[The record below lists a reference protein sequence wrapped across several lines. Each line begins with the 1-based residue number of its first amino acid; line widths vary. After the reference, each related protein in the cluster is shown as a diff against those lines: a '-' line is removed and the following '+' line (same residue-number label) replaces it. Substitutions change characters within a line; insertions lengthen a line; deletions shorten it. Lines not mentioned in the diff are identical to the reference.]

1 MATIPEIL
9 EMIIKADADDAKR
22 ALNELEAQVD
32 SVRESTDNA
41 NKSSA
46 ALLST
51 QGRSSTSL
59 KTLSR
64 NLAGTIAQYV
74 SFGLILR
81 QVASFMVRVNAAAE
95 EENIGFAR
103 LQSVIE
109 ATGRAAETSARQI
122 DAMVDK
128 LELYSNADKQAA
140 MDAASS
146 LAIMESVPTSLFEQI
161 FDTANDLSR
170 VVGQDIGSAI
180 TTIGRAMEEPVEGM
194 TRLRRQGIFIT
205 KELQSQISELVEQN
219 RLYDAQKLLL
229 NDIQERVAGTAEK
242 MADAAGMQSLMVALD
257 RYYGSIGQL
266 ANSAAQPVTDAA
278 ADTVNFFTRFV
289 DQYLDAKRLTE
300 IKPDEYRDMSLGEL
314 SEIKD
319 LYDSLAD
326 EWPGALGYVL
336 AFEKAYLPVL
346 EEQIALKTE
355 QYELEQKRTE
365 EEKRQE
371 EALKRRAAML
381 EEEKNTTASVLELYG
396 QTDSGMVEQIQ
407 AEIEALQEQY
417 KADQDALLS
426 ATDEEIRAQIEQR
439 IPLYDAVIKAKQEEL
454 ENLTD
459 LNAESGSATESL
471 VSRVLGMSVEDF
483 ALSIPLSYDFGRTE
497 LETVEEQLSTLKSAI
512 NRLWNESPAEDELD
526 EWNEAITILTGRYD
540 ELGEKAES
548 LRAKEKESAHQEE
561 LKKLAA
567 SELASLLTEEEKAKE
582 KLEEYEKSIKE
593 LLDSKL
599 ITEKEYNELLDRQK
613 ETLGLIKEEAGG
625 FEETVEA
632 IGEDFAAMLKRSLSI
647 ESAGGRLSSIF
658 KDVGSAIG
666 SGEDAIDA
674 VSDGL
679 GNWIQD
685 LTSQLS
691 TLFVSAGLRLIV
703 EGGLAGLA
711 PGIALMAMGGITG
724 ISAGLM
730 GASSSAISED
740 ILQSMQDEMD
750 ARAKLADSINE
761 SIDTEYD
768 LLKRQLERNL
778 ISEET
783 FIGKAGDL
791 QHERD
796 IADARVQ
803 ISQSLYEGIN
813 ELNDEYKS
821 MSGWDKFW
829 SGRDEEIKEEIDV
842 LQTLYD
848 SIDTATVDELR
859 SLVDQLKELGLAT
872 GSIPKFAQGGEFIT
886 SGPQL
891 IMVGDNASGRE
902 HVSITPLSSSESPTP
917 QSQTTVIQIQGDVY
931 GWDDLYLKLQQTG
944 MKIERRKRA

>member
-81 QVASFMVRVNAAAE
+81 QVATFMIKANAAAE

-122 DAMVDK
+122 DAMVDE

-140 MDAASS
+140 MDAAAS

-205 KELQSQISELVEQN
+205 KELQSQITELVEQN

-229 NDIQERVAGTAEK
+229 DDIQERVAGTAEK

-257 RYYGSIGQL
+257 RYYGSVGQL
-266 ANSAAQPVTDAA
+266 ANSATQPVTDAA

-454 ENLTD
+454 KNLTD
-459 LNAESGSATESL
+459 LNAESGGATESL
-471 VSRVLGMSVEDF
+471 VSKTLGMSASDF

-497 LETVEEQLSTLKSAI
+497 LETVEEQLAALKSAI
-512 NRLWNESPAEDELD
+512 NKLWNESPAEDELD
-526 EWNEAITILTGRYD
+526 EWNEALTILAGRYD
-540 ELGEKAES
+540 ELNDKAES
-548 LRAKEKESAHQEE
+548 LREKEQESAHQEE

-567 SELASLLTEEEKAKE
+567 TELASLLTEEEQAKE
-582 KLEEYEKSIKE
+582 RLAEYEKSIKE

-599 ITEKEYNELLDRQK
+599 ITEEEYNELLERQK

-625 FEETVEA
+625 FEKTVDA

-647 ESAGGRLSSIF
+647 ESVGGRLSSIF
-658 KDVGSAIG
+658 ENVGSAIG

-711 PGIALMAMGGITG
+711 PGLALMAMGGITG

-730 GASSSAISED
+730 GASSFAISED

-750 ARAKLADSINE
+750 ARQKLADSINE

-783 FIGKAGDL
+783 FIDKAGDL

-803 ISQSLYEGIN
+803 ISQSLYDGIN
-813 ELNDEYKS
+813 KLNDEYKS

-829 SGRDEEIKEEIDV
+829 SGRDEEIKEEIGV

-872 GSIPKFAQGGEFIT
+872 GSIPKFAQGGEFVT
-886 SGPQL
+886 NGPQL

-931 GWDDLYLKLQQTG
+931 GWDDLYLKLQQAG

>member
-81 QVASFMVRVNAAAE
+81 QVASFMAKANAAAE

-140 MDAASS
+140 MDAAAS

-205 KELQSQISELVEQN
+205 DELQSQIADLVELN

-229 NDIQERVAGTAEK
+229 DDIQERVAGTAEK
-242 MADAAGMQSLMVALD
+242 MADAAGMQSLIVALD
-257 RYYGSIGQL
+257 RYYGSVGQL
-266 ANSAAQPVTDAA
+266 VNGASQPVTDAA

-289 DQYLDAKRLTE
+289 DQYLDANRLTE
-300 IKPDEYRDMSLGEL
+300 IKPDEYSGMSLGEL
-314 SEIKD
+314 NEIRE
-319 LYDSLAD
+319 LYGSLD
-326 EWPGALGYVL
+326 KEWTGLLGNVL

-381 EEEKNTTASVLELYG
+381 EEEKNATAAVLELYG
-396 QTDSGMVEQIQ
+396 QTDSGMVEKIQ

-417 KADQDALLS
+417 KEDQDALLS

-454 ENLTD
+454 KNLTD
-459 LNAESGSATESL
+459 LNAESGGATESL
-471 VSRVLGMSVEDF
+471 VSKVLGMGASDF
-483 ALSIPLSYDFGRTE
+483 ALNIPLSYDFGRTE
-497 LETVEEQLSTLKSAI
+497 LETVEEQLATLKSAI
-512 NRLWNESPAEDELD
+512 DKLWSESPAEEELD
-526 EWNEAITILTGRYD
+526 EWNDAITILAGRYD
-540 ELGEKAES
+540 ELNDKAES
-548 LRAKEKESAHQEE
+548 LREKEKESTHQEE

-567 SELASLLTEEEKAKE
+567 LELASLLTEEEQAKE
-582 KLEEYEKSIKE
+582 RLAEYEKSIKE

-599 ITEKEYNELLDRQK
+599 ITEEEYNELLERQK

-625 FEETVEA
+625 FEETVDA

-647 ESAGGRLSSIF
+647 ESVGGRLSSIF
-658 KDVGSAIG
+658 EDVGSAIG

-711 PGIALMAMGGITG
+711 PGLALMAMGGITG

-750 ARAKLADSINE
+750 ARQKLADSINE

-783 FIGKAGDL
+783 FIDKAGDL

-803 ISQSLYEGIN
+803 ISQSLYDGIN
-813 ELNDEYKS
+813 KLNDEYKS

-829 SGRDEEIKEEIDV
+829 SGRDAEIKEEIDV

-872 GSIPKFAQGGEFIT
+872 GSIPKFAQGGEFVT
-886 SGPQL
+886 NGPQL

-931 GWDDLYLKLQQTG
+931 GWDDLYLKLQQAG

>member
-64 NLAGTIAQYV
+64 NLAGTMAQYV

-81 QVASFMVRVNAAAE
+81 QVASFMIKANAAAE

-140 MDAASS
+140 MDAAAS

-205 KELQSQISELVEQN
+205 KELQSQITELVEQN

-229 NDIQERVAGTAEK
+229 DDIQERVAGTAEK

-257 RYYGSIGQL
+257 RYYGSVGQL
-266 ANSAAQPVTDAA
+266 ANSATQPVTDAA

-454 ENLTD
+454 KNLTD
-459 LNAESGSATESL
+459 LNAESGGATESL
-471 VSRVLGMSVEDF
+471 VSKTLGMSASDF

-497 LETVEEQLSTLKSAI
+497 LETVEEQLAALKSAI
-512 NRLWNESPAEDELD
+512 NKLWNESPAEDELD
-526 EWNEAITILTGRYD
+526 EWNEALTILAGRYD
-540 ELGEKAES
+540 ELNDKAES
-548 LRAKEKESAHQEE
+548 LREKEQESAHQEE

-567 SELASLLTEEEKAKE
+567 TELASLLTEEEQAKE
-582 KLEEYEKSIKE
+582 RLAEYEKSIKE

-599 ITEKEYNELLDRQK
+599 ITEEEYNELLERQK

-625 FEETVEA
+625 FEKTVDA

-647 ESAGGRLSSIF
+647 ESVGGRLSSIF
-658 KDVGSAIG
+658 ENVGSAIG

-711 PGIALMAMGGITG
+711 PGLALMAMGGITG

-750 ARAKLADSINE
+750 ARQKLADSINE

-783 FIGKAGDL
+783 FIDKAGDL

-803 ISQSLYEGIN
+803 ISQSLYDGIN
-813 ELNDEYKS
+813 KLNDEYKS

-829 SGRDEEIKEEIDV
+829 SGRDEEIKEEIGV

-872 GSIPKFAQGGEFIT
+872 GSIPKFAQGGEFVT
-886 SGPQL
+886 NGPQL

-931 GWDDLYLKLQQTG
+931 GWDDLYLKLQQAG

>member
-81 QVASFMVRVNAAAE
+81 QVATFMIKANAAAE

-122 DAMVDK
+122 DAMVDE

-140 MDAASS
+140 MDAAAS

-205 KELQSQISELVEQN
+205 KELQSQITELVEQN

-229 NDIQERVAGTAEK
+229 DDIQERVAGTAEK

-257 RYYGSIGQL
+257 RYYGSVGQL
-266 ANSAAQPVTDAA
+266 ANSATQPVTDAA

-454 ENLTD
+454 KNLTD
-459 LNAESGSATESL
+459 LNAESGGATESL
-471 VSRVLGMSVEDF
+471 VSKTLGMSASDF

-497 LETVEEQLSTLKSAI
+497 LETVEEQLAALKSAI
-512 NRLWNESPAEDELD
+512 NKLWNESPAEDELD
-526 EWNEAITILTGRYD
+526 EWNEALTILAGRYD
-540 ELGEKAES
+540 ELNDKAES
-548 LRAKEKESAHQEE
+548 LREKEQESAHQEE

-567 SELASLLTEEEKAKE
+567 TELASLLTEEEQAKE
-582 KLEEYEKSIKE
+582 RLAEYEKSIKE

-599 ITEKEYNELLDRQK
+599 ITEEEYNELLERQK

-625 FEETVEA
+625 FEKTVDA

-647 ESAGGRLSSIF
+647 ESVGGRLSSIF
-658 KDVGSAIG
+658 ENVGSAIG

-711 PGIALMAMGGITG
+711 PGLALMAMGGITG

-750 ARAKLADSINE
+750 ARQKLADSINE

-783 FIGKAGDL
+783 FIDKAGDL

-803 ISQSLYEGIN
+803 ISQSLYDGIN
-813 ELNDEYKS
+813 KLNDEYKS

-829 SGRDEEIKEEIDV
+829 SGRGEEIKEEIDV

-872 GSIPKFAQGGEFIT
+872 GSIPKFAQGGEFVT
-886 SGPQL
+886 NGPQL

-931 GWDDLYLKLQQTG
+931 GWDDLYLKLQQAG

>member
-81 QVASFMVRVNAAAE
+81 QVATFMIKANAAAE

-122 DAMVDK
+122 DAMVDE

-140 MDAASS
+140 MDAAAS

-205 KELQSQISELVEQN
+205 KELQSQITELVEQN

-229 NDIQERVAGTAEK
+229 DDIQERVAGTAEK

-257 RYYGSIGQL
+257 RYYGSVGQL
-266 ANSAAQPVTDAA
+266 ANSATQPVTDAA

-439 IPLYDAVIKAKQEEL
+439 IPLYNAVIKAKQEEL

-459 LNAESGSATESL
+459 LNAESSGAIGSI
-471 VSRVLGMSVEDF
+471 VSRVLGMSASDF
-483 ALSIPLSYDFGRTE
+483 ALNIPLSYDFGRTE
-497 LETVEEQLSTLKSAI
+497 LETVEEQLATLKSAI
-512 NRLWNESPAEDELD
+512 NKLWSGSPAEDELD
-526 EWNEAITILTGRYD
+526 EWNEAVTILAGRYD
-540 ELGEKAES
+540 ELNDKAES
-548 LRAKEKESAHQEE
+548 LREKEQESAHQEE

-567 SELASLLTEEEKAKE
+567 TELASLLTEEEQAKE
-582 KLEEYEKSIKE
+582 RLAEYEKSIKE

-599 ITEKEYNELLDRQK
+599 ITEEEYNELLERQK

-625 FEETVEA
+625 FEKTVDA

-647 ESAGGRLSSIF
+647 ESVGGRLSSIF
-658 KDVGSAIG
+658 ENVGSAIG

-711 PGIALMAMGGITG
+711 PGLALMAMGGITG

-750 ARAKLADSINE
+750 ARQKLADSINE

-783 FIGKAGDL
+783 FIDKAGDL

-803 ISQSLYEGIN
+803 ISQSLYDGIN
-813 ELNDEYKS
+813 KLNDEYKS

-829 SGRDEEIKEEIDV
+829 SGRDEEIKEEIGV

-872 GSIPKFAQGGEFIT
+872 GSIPKFAQGGEFVT
-886 SGPQL
+886 NGPQL

-931 GWDDLYLKLQQTG
+931 GWDDLYLKLQQAG

>member
-81 QVASFMVRVNAAAE
+81 QVATFMIKANAAAE

-122 DAMVDK
+122 DAMVDE

-140 MDAASS
+140 MDAAAS

-205 KELQSQISELVEQN
+205 KELQSQITELVEQN

-229 NDIQERVAGTAEK
+229 DDIQERVAGTAEK

-257 RYYGSIGQL
+257 RYYGSVGQL
-266 ANSAAQPVTDAA
+266 ANSATQPVTDAA

-454 ENLTD
+454 KNLTD
-459 LNAESGSATESL
+459 LNAESGGATESL
-471 VSRVLGMSVEDF
+471 VSKTLGMSASDF

-497 LETVEEQLSTLKSAI
+497 LETVEEQLAALKSAI
-512 NRLWNESPAEDELD
+512 NKLWNESPAEDELD
-526 EWNEAITILTGRYD
+526 EWNEALTILAGRYD
-540 ELGEKAES
+540 ELNDKAES
-548 LRAKEKESAHQEE
+548 LREKEQESAHQEE

-567 SELASLLTEEEKAKE
+567 TELASLLTEEEQAKE
-582 KLEEYEKSIKE
+582 RLAEYEKSIKE

-647 ESAGGRLSSIF
+647 ESVGGRLSSIF

-902 HVSITPLSSSESPTP
+902 HVSITPLSSSESPTL
-917 QSQTTVIQIQGDVY
+917 QSQTTIIQIQGDVY
-931 GWDDLYLKLQQTG
+931 GWDDLYLRLQQAG

>member
-9 EMIIKADADDAKR
+9 EMIIKADADDAKK
-22 ALNELEAQVD
+22 ALGELEAQVD
-32 SVRESTDNA
+32 SVKNTTDDA

-51 QGRSSTSL
+51 QGKSNTSL
-59 KTLSR
+59 KSLSGS
-64 NLAGTIAQYV
+64 LAGTITQYV
-74 SFGLILR
+74 TLGIAIR
-81 QVASFMVRVNAAAE
+81 QVASFMAKANAAAE

-103 LQSVIE
+103 LQSVLE
-109 ATGRAAETSARQI
+109 ATGRAAEISSRQI
-122 DAMVDK
+122 DAMADK
-128 LELYSNADKQAA
+128 LELYSNADKQAV
-140 MDAASS
+140 MDTAAS
-146 LAIMESVPTSLFEQI
+146 LAIMENVPTSLFEQL
-161 FDTANDLSR
+161 FETANDLYQ
-170 VVGQDIGSAI
+170 VVGSDIGSAI
-180 TTIGRAMEEPVEGM
+180 LTLGRAMEEPLEGL
-194 TRLRRQGIFIT
+194 TRLRRQGIFVTDEMQNQIA
-205 KELQSQISELVEQN
+205 ELIEQN

-229 NDIQERVAGTAEK
+229 DDIQKRVKGTADEIAAAAGT
-242 MADAAGMQSLMVALD
+242 QSLAIAID
-257 RYYGSIGQL
+257 RYYGSVGQL
-266 ANSAAQPVTDAA
+266 INDKANPITKTA
-278 ADTVNFFTRFV
+278 ADSVNWLTSFV
-289 DQYLDAKRLTE
+289 DKILDINRLVDAS
-300 IKPDEYRDMSLGEL
+300 PDEYAGMSLGEL
-314 SEIKD
+314 TELRD
-319 LYDSLAD
+319 LYDSLAS
-326 EWPGALGYVL
+326 GFTQYHGSVL
-336 AFEKAYLPVL
+336 RFEKSYLPVL
-346 EEQIALKTE
+346 EEQIAQKTE
-355 QYELEQKRTE
+355 QYELEQKRIE
-365 EEKRQE
+365 EEKKLE
-371 EALKRRAAML
+371 EVQKRRAAML
-381 EEEKNTTASVLELYG
+381 EEEKNSTAAMLELYG
-396 QTDSGMVEQIQ
+396 QTDSGMVERIQ

-417 KADQDALLS
+417 RADQDTLLKE
-426 ATDEEIRAQIEQR
+426 TDKEIKAQIEQR

-471 VSRVLGMSVEDF
+471 VSRVLGMSAEDF

-526 EWNEAITILTGRYD
+526 EWNEAITILIGKYD
-540 ELGEKAES
+540 ELDEKAES

-561 LKKLAA
+561 LKKFAA

-625 FEETVEA
+625 FEETVDA

-647 ESAGGRLSSIF
+647 ESVGGRLSSIF

-679 GNWIQD
+679 GNWIED

-783 FIGKAGDL
+783 FIDRASGL
-791 QHERD
+791 QKERD
-796 IADARVQ
+796 IADARTQV
-803 ISQSLYEGIN
+803 SQSIYNGITS
-813 ELNDEYKS
+813 LNAEYQA

-829 SGRDEEIKEEIDV
+829 SGRDEKILSEIDT

-872 GSIPKFAQGGEFIT
+872 GSIPKFAHGGEFVT
-886 SGPQL
+886 NGPQL

-902 HVSITPLSSSESPTP
+902 HVSITPLSSSDPPTP
-917 QSQTTVIQIQGDVY
+917 QTQTTIIQIQGDVY
-931 GWDDLYLKLQQTG
+931 GWDDLYLKLQQAG
-944 MKIERRKRA
+944 IKIERRKRA

>member
-22 ALNELEAQVD
+22 ALNELEVQVD

-64 NLAGTIAQYV
+64 NLAGTIAQYI

-81 QVASFMVRVNAAAE
+81 QVASFMAKANAAAE

-140 MDAASS
+140 MDAAAS

-205 KELQSQISELVEQN
+205 KELQNQIADLVEQN

-229 NDIQERVAGTAEK
+229 DDIQERVAGTAEK
-242 MADAAGMQSLMVALD
+242 MAGAAGMQSLMVALD
-257 RYYGSIGQL
+257 RYYGSVGQL
-266 ANSAAQPVTDAA
+266 VNGASQPVTDAA

-289 DQYLDAKRLTE
+289 DQYLDANRLTE
-300 IKPDEYRDMSLGEL
+300 IKPDEYSGMSLGEL
-314 SEIKD
+314 NEIRE
-319 LYDSLAD
+319 LYGSLD
-326 EWPGALGYVL
+326 KEWTGLLGNVL

-396 QTDSGMVEQIQ
+396 QTDSGMVEKIQ
-407 AEIEALQEQY
+407 AEIDALQEQY
-417 KADQDALLS
+417 KEDQDALLS

-454 ENLTD
+454 KNLTD
-459 LNAESGSATESL
+459 LNAESGSTTESL
-471 VSRVLGMSVEDF
+471 VSKALGMSASDF
-483 ALSIPLSYDFGRTE
+483 ALNIPLSYDFGRTE
-497 LETVEEQLSTLKSAI
+497 LETVEEQLATLKSTI
-512 NRLWNESPAEDELD
+512 NKLWSESPAEDELD
-526 EWNEAITILTGRYD
+526 EWNDAITILAGRYD
-540 ELGEKAES
+540 ELNDKAES
-548 LRAKEKESAHQEE
+548 LREKEKESTHQEE

-567 SELASLLTEEEKAKE
+567 LELASLLTEEEQAKE
-582 KLEEYEKSIKE
+582 RLAEYEKSIKE

-599 ITEKEYNELLDRQK
+599 ITEEEYNELLERQK

-625 FEETVEA
+625 FEETVDA

-647 ESAGGRLSSIF
+647 ESVGGRLSSIF
-658 KDVGSAIG
+658 EDVGSAIG

-711 PGIALMAMGGITG
+711 PGLALMAMGGITG

-750 ARAKLADSINE
+750 ARQKLADSINE

-783 FIGKAGDL
+783 FIDKAGDL

-803 ISQSLYEGIN
+803 ISQSLYDGIN
-813 ELNDEYKS
+813 KLNDEYKS

-872 GSIPKFAQGGEFIT
+872 GSIPKFAQGGEFVT
-886 SGPQL
+886 NGPQL

-931 GWDDLYLKLQQTG
+931 GWDDLYLKLQQAG

>member
-74 SFGLILR
+74 SFGLILH
-81 QVASFMVRVNAAAE
+81 QVASFMIKANAAAE

-140 MDAASS
+140 MDAAAS

-205 KELQSQISELVEQN
+205 KELQSQITELVEQN

-229 NDIQERVAGTAEK
+229 DDIQERVAGTAEK

-278 ADTVNFFTRFV
+278 ADSVNFFTRFV

-300 IKPDEYRDMSLGEL
+300 IKPAEYSDMSLGEL
-314 SEIKD
+314 NEIRE
-319 LYDSLAD
+319 LYGSLD
-326 EWPGALGYVL
+326 KEWTGLLGNVL

-381 EEEKNTTASVLELYG
+381 EEEKNATASVLELYG

-454 ENLTD
+454 KNLTD
-459 LNAESGSATESL
+459 LNAESGGATESL
-471 VSRVLGMSVEDF
+471 VSKTLGMSASDF
-483 ALSIPLSYDFGRTE
+483 ALNIPLSYDFGRTE
-497 LETVEEQLSTLKSAI
+497 LETVEEQLATLKSAI
-512 NRLWNESPAEDELD
+512 NKLWSESPAEDELD
-526 EWNEAITILTGRYD
+526 EWNDAITILAGRYD
-540 ELGEKAES
+540 ELNDKAES
-548 LRAKEKESAHQEE
+548 LREKEQESAHQEE

-567 SELASLLTEEEKAKE
+567 TELASLLTEEEQAKE
-582 KLEEYEKSIKE
+582 RLAEYEKSIKE

-599 ITEKEYNELLDRQK
+599 ITEEEYNELLERQK

-625 FEETVEA
+625 FEETVDA
-632 IGEDFAAMLKRSLSI
+632 IGEDFAAMLKRSFSI
-647 ESAGGRLSSIF
+647 ESVGGRLSSIF
-658 KDVGSAIG
+658 EDVGSAIG

-711 PGIALMAMGGITG
+711 PGLALMAMGGITG

-750 ARAKLADSINE
+750 ARQKLADSINE

-783 FIGKAGDL
+783 FIDKAGDL

-803 ISQSLYEGIN
+803 ISESLYDGIN
-813 ELNDEYKS
+813 KLNDEYKS

-829 SGRDEEIKEEIDV
+829 SGRDEEIKEEIGV

-872 GSIPKFAQGGEFIT
+872 GSIPKFAQGGEFVT
-886 SGPQL
+886 NGPQL

-931 GWDDLYLKLQQTG
+931 GWDDLYLKLQQAG

>member
-81 QVASFMVRVNAAAE
+81 QVATFMIKANAAAE

-122 DAMVDK
+122 DAMVDE

-140 MDAASS
+140 MDAAAS

-205 KELQSQISELVEQN
+205 KELQSQITELVEQN

-229 NDIQERVAGTAEK
+229 DDIQERVAGTAEK

-257 RYYGSIGQL
+257 RYYGSVGQL
-266 ANSAAQPVTDAA
+266 ANSATQPVTDAA

-454 ENLTD
+454 KNLTD
-459 LNAESGSATESL
+459 LNAESGGATESL
-471 VSRVLGMSVEDF
+471 VSKTLGMSASDF

-497 LETVEEQLSTLKSAI
+497 LETVEEQLAALKSAI
-512 NRLWNESPAEDELD
+512 NKLWNESPAEDELD
-526 EWNEAITILTGRYD
+526 EWNEALTILAGRYD
-540 ELGEKAES
+540 ELNDKAES
-548 LRAKEKESAHQEE
+548 LREKEQESAHQEE

-567 SELASLLTEEEKAKE
+567 TELASLLTEEEQAKE
-582 KLEEYEKSIKE
+582 RLAEYEKSIKE

-599 ITEKEYNELLDRQK
+599 ITEEEYNELLERQK

-625 FEETVEA
+625 FEKTVDA

-647 ESAGGRLSSIF
+647 ESVGGRLSSIF
-658 KDVGSAIG
+658 ENVGSAIG

-711 PGIALMAMGGITG
+711 PGLALMAMGGITG

-750 ARAKLADSINE
+750 ARQKLADSINE

-783 FIGKAGDL
+783 FIDKAGDL

-803 ISQSLYEGIN
+803 ISQSLYDGIN
-813 ELNDEYKS
+813 KLNDEYKS

-829 SGRDEEIKEEIDV
+829 SGRDEEIKEEIGV

-872 GSIPKFAQGGEFIT
+872 GSIPKFAQGGEFVT

-931 GWDDLYLKLQQTG
+931 GWDDLYLKLQQVG

>member
-81 QVASFMVRVNAAAE
+81 QVASFMIKANAAAE

-140 MDAASS
+140 MDAAAS

-205 KELQSQISELVEQN
+205 KELQSQIAELVEQN

-229 NDIQERVAGTAEK
+229 DEIQERVAGTAEK

-257 RYYGSIGQL
+257 RYYGSVGQL

-300 IKPDEYRDMSLGEL
+300 IKPAEYSGLSLGEL
-314 SEIKD
+314 NEIRE
-319 LYDSLAD
+319 LYGSLD
-326 EWPGALGYVL
+326 KEWTGLLGNVL

-396 QTDSGMVEQIQ
+396 QTDSGMVEKIQ

-417 KADQDALLS
+417 KEDQDALLS

-454 ENLTD
+454 KNLTD

-471 VSRVLGMSVEDF
+471 VSKTLGMSASDF

-497 LETVEEQLSTLKSAI
+497 LETAEEQLATLKSAI
-512 NRLWNESPAEDELD
+512 NKLWSESPAEDELD
-526 EWNEAITILTGRYD
+526 EWNDAITILAGRYD
-540 ELGEKAES
+540 ELNDKAES
-548 LRAKEKESAHQEE
+548 LREKEQESAHQEE

-567 SELASLLTEEEKAKE
+567 TELASLLTEEEQAKE
-582 KLEEYEKSIKE
+582 RLAGYEKSIKE

-599 ITEKEYNELLDRQK
+599 ITEEEYNELLERQK

-625 FEETVEA
+625 FEETVDA

-647 ESAGGRLSSIF
+647 ESVGGRLSSIF
-658 KDVGSAIG
+658 EDVGSAIG

-711 PGIALMAMGGITG
+711 PGLALMAMGGITG

-750 ARAKLADSINE
+750 ARQKLADSINE

-783 FIGKAGDL
+783 FIDKAGDL

-803 ISQSLYEGIN
+803 ISQSLYDGIN
-813 ELNDEYKS
+813 KLNDEYKS

-872 GSIPKFAQGGEFIT
+872 GSIPKFAEGGEFVT

-931 GWDDLYLKLQQTG
+931 GWEDLYNKLQQAG